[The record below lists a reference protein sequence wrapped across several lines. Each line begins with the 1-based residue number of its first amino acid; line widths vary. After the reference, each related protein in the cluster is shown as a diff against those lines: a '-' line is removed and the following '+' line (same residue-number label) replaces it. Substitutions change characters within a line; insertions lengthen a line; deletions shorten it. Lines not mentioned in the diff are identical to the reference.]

1 MLAWNMANAEAGLR
15 FQLVDRHPWAFHAD
29 GIGFVLIQAVLV
41 MPLLFVALALAAWSR
56 RRDDHLVARYFGL
69 LGALLV
75 LGFFALGF
83 FADTERVSFHWPLP
97 GYVALLPL
105 LPALLLTWPRWL
117 RVATVVTAALVT
129 WWLISFGRLQVRVD
143 VEALHVGR
151 AVLPRGNVGEVQVL
165 DPDATRRAMGVDADA
180 RAFLATRPYCK
191 TAVRVEVADR
201 TDPTPYW
208 LVSSRDPAAL
218 AASLGQPGV
227 RE

>member
-1 MLAWNMANAEAGLR
+1 MNGSIPGTAYTERL
-15 FQLVDRHPWAFHAD
+15 HAP
-29 GIGFVLIQAVLV
+29 VS
-41 MPLLFVALALAAWSR
+41 WW
-56 RRDDHLVARYFGL
+56 L
-69 LGALLV
+69 LGAAFVVAVGWAFLV
-75 LGFFALGF
+75 A
-83 FADTERVSFHWPLP
+83 VP
-97 GYVALLPL
+97 GPVTVL
-105 LPALLLTWPRWL
+105 
-117 RVATVVTAALVT
+117 ATVVTAALVT

-143 VEALHVGR
+143 AEALRVGR

-165 DPDATRRAMGVDADA
+165 DADATRRAMGVDADA